1 MVSRGRPRRGERR
14 ASARAARVAA
24 ARWAVAWARRI
35 AVGAGV
41 VWLASVAAA
50 VLLVLAAPSRRLV
63 WSVQPPTRLG
73 SPPVEVEV
81 VGAGAVLMVAGLS
94 LAAVGLACVG
104 IFVARR
110 RAREPVDRTQP
121 LPLWSIASVAVAAA
135 VAPNLLGTLALS
147 ALDAGES
154 SAVVVLGVWP
164 FVAGPLTAA
173 FAAERAWS
181 GARDAR
187 SAAAQG
193 ESPAG

>member
-24 ARWAVAWARRI
+24 ALWAVARARRI

-41 VWLASVAAA
+41 VWLVSVAAA
-50 VLLVLAAPSRRLV
+50 VLLVLAAPSRGLV
-63 WSVQPPTRLG
+63 WSVQPPTRSG

-81 VGAGAVLMVAGLS
+81 VGAGAVLLVAGVS
-94 LAAVGLACVG
+94 LAAVGLASVG
-104 IFVARR
+104 ILVAQR
-110 RAREPVDRTQP
+110 RARDPLDRTLP

-147 ALDAGES
+147 TLGAGES
-154 SAVVVLGVWP
+154 IATVVLGVWP

-173 FAAERAWS
+173 FVAERAWS
-181 GARDAR
+181 GARDVR
-187 SAAAQG
+187 SAAARG
-193 ESPAG
+193 ERSTG

>member
-1 MVSRGRPRRGERR
+1 M
-14 ASARAARVAA
+14 
-24 ARWAVAWARRI
+24 
-35 AVGAGV
+35 

-50 VLLVLAAPSRRLV
+50 VLLVLAAPSRRLL
-63 WSVQPPTRLG
+63 WSVQPPTRSG
-73 SPPVEVEV
+73 SPPLEVEV
-81 VGAGAVLMVAGLS
+81 VGVGAVLLVAGVS

-104 IFVARR
+104 ILVARG
-110 RAREPVDRTQP
+110 RARDPVDRAQP
-121 LPLWSIASVAVAAA
+121 LPLWSIASVALAAA

-164 FVAGPLTAA
+164 FVVGPLTAA

-181 GARDAR
+181 GARDTR
-187 SAAAQG
+187 SAATRG